1 MSAHPNELDL
11 RGVPAPIYLLR
22 ANNALGKARPG
33 EQIEVLTDDSLRT
46 ILEFQ
51 SLAARTGHTL
61 VDQSREEGGYRH
73 TLRRR

>member
-1 MSAHPNELDL
+1 MAAHSHQLDL

-22 ANNALGKARPG
+22 ANVALGKVLSG
-33 EQIEVLTDDSLRT
+33 EQLEVVTDDTLRT

-61 VDQSREEGGYRH
+61 VDQSREADGYRH
-73 TLRRR
+73 TIRRR

>member
-1 MSAHPNELDL
+1 MPSLSRELDL

-22 ANNALGKARPG
+22 ANVALGSALPG
-33 EQIEVLTDDSLRT
+33 EQIEVITDDSLRT

-61 VDQSREEGGYRH
+61 VDQTRGADGYRH

>member
-1 MSAHPNELDL
+1 MAAHTHQLDL
-11 RGVPAPIYLLR
+11 RGVPAHIYLLR
-22 ANNALGKARPG
+22 ANVALGKALPG
-33 EQIEVLTDDSLRT
+33 EQIEVMTDDTLRT

-61 VDQSREEGGYRH
+61 VDQSREPDGFRH

>member
-1 MSAHPNELDL
+1 MPDNPNELDL

-22 ANNALGKARPG
+22 ANNALDKARPG
-33 EQIEVLTDDSLRT
+33 EHLEVVTDDSLRT

-61 VDQSREEGGYRH
+61 VDQTREAGGYRH

>member
-1 MSAHPNELDL
+1 
-11 RGVPAPIYLLR
+11 VI
-22 ANNALGKARPG
+22 
-33 EQIEVLTDDSLRT
+33 TDDSLRT

-61 VDQSREEGGYRH
+61 VDQTREADGYRH